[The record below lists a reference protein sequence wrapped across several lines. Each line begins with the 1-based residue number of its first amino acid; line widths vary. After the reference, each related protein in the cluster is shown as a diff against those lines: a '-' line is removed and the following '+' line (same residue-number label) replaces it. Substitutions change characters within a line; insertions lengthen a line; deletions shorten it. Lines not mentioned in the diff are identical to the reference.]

1 MRHYLQQSRALLA
14 QVQRVK
20 ARWGKVQEEST
31 LEIEGGLSNDL
42 VTITA
47 EAHVGVQNLPE
58 DSFKKIFCQ

>member
-1 MRHYLQQSRALLA
+1 M
-14 QVQRVK
+14 K

-47 EAHVGVQNLPE
+47 EAQVGVQNLPE